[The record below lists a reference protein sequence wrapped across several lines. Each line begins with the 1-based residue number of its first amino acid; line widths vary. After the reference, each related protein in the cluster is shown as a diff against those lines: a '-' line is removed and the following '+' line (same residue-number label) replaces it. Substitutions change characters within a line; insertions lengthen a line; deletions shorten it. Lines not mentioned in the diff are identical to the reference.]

1 MLITFTTDAYGDI
14 TMFGDAGL
22 SMIKMMGHSESVPG
36 AILAEDVP
44 AAMNKL
50 IAAVEAAET
59 PPPAKD
65 EGEDEDEEAEE
76 AVSIANRA
84 LPLIELLASA
94 VREKS
99 DVMWK

>member
-22 SMIKMMGHSESVPG
+22 SMIKMMGHSVSVPG
-36 AILAEDVP
+36 AILAADVP

-65 EGEDEDEEAEE
+65 EDDEEEEEE

>member
-1 MLITFTTDAYGDI
+1 MLVTFTTDAYGDI

-22 SMIKMMGHSESVPG
+22 SMIKMMGHSVSVPG
-36 AILAEDVP
+36 AILAADVP

-59 PPPAKD
+59 PPPAKH
-65 EGEDEDEEAEE
+65 EDDEEEEE